1 MRHSDY
7 AMYCDEAGQPL
18 PPMPCECEGCLPRE
32 GELDYTPAEERAM
45 LEELSLKE
53 LRSLCREMELGDKG
67 GKRQL
72 IESLQA
78 AMAAFREEQLADERD
93 EDEDEDED
101 EDGEGAEVMRQIDT
115 CEQQPLTLT
124 LTLTLTQP

>member
-1 MRHSDY
+1 
-7 AMYCDEAGQPL
+7 
-18 PPMPCECEGCLPRE
+18 MPCECEGCLPRE